1 LEYLNWELKWDT
13 NGLVLDPDN
22 CDPTTSAGNYPVRS
36 HTDLDIGS
44 VILSG
49 YFCVCPETISYPF
62 KKKIYIPSDQWGGR
76 TQRSVTNTV
85 KKKRVSPPAIRK
97 SGSNKNNTAPI
108 MKFPMIVI
116 KPAFA
121 PIEKKRKSPKY

>member
-1 LEYLNWELKWDT
+1 VT
-13 NGLVLDPDN
+13 NGEEERKGVLQIQ
-22 CDPTTSAGNYPVRS
+22 
-36 HTDLDIGS
+36 L
-44 VILSG
+44 
-49 YFCVCPETISYPF
+49 
-62 KKKIYIPSDQWGGR
+62 
-76 TQRSVTNTV
+76 